1 MIVRVDDLHLMM
13 LIGLNTVHRI
23 AVMVS
28 QNIAGMMLTELCSL
42 VKFLPQ
48 STISHSPRIRIAFCE
63 LDFLAHAA
71 YTSFQP
77 EY

>member
-1 MIVRVDDLHLMM
+1 MIVRMDDLHLMM
-13 LIGLNTVHRI
+13 LIGLDTVHRI
-23 AVMVS
+23 AVMVT
-28 QNIAGMMLTELCSL
+28 QNIAGVPFSELCSL
-42 VKFLPQ
+42 VEFLPQ